1 MPNPLLLSIVKNMTK
16 YQKYFNQMLKKN
28 KKLFK
33 DFESIHNR
41 YVLEPQKYQEEFNEV
56 GKPIVEVIKEYENRL
71 CGHSEKGIYG
81 KFSSTLAEKF
91 WNLVRQTYSKVD
103 FVGVKIKRPAKK
115 ENQEISFEIKK
126 IKLL

>member
-1 MPNPLLLSIVKNMTK
+1 MPNPIFLSIVKNMTK
-16 YQKYFNQMLKKN
+16 YRKYFKQMLEEN

-41 YVLEPQKYQEEFNEV
+41 YVLEPQKYQEEFNQV
-56 GKPIVEVIKEYENRL
+56 GQPVVEVIKEYENRL

-81 KFSSTLAEKF
+81 KFSSSLAEKF
-91 WNLVRQTYSKVD
+91 WDLIRRKYPKID
-103 FVGVKIKRPAKK
+103 FVGIKVIRPANNKH
-115 ENQEISFEIKK
+115 QETFFEIKK